1 MRLNSVQHNPL
12 GFSGRP
18 ALTALTA
25 LMGEFGTMKKEK
37 SSHLNLAEVA
47 ERAISPRCGAP
58 DSSAVNGDRPR
69 EVQRP
74 V

>member
-1 MRLNSVQHNPL
+1 MRLNSVQHNPP

-37 SSHLNLAEVA
+37 SSHLNLMEVA
-47 ERAISPRCGAP
+47 
-58 DSSAVNGDRPR
+58 
-69 EVQRP
+69 
-74 V
+74 